1 MICHVGSFFC
11 AERGFRLKLLRKMVA
26 PGIYYISSPLLAM
39 IGVLLVCSV
48 MVYVVVPVFAMAG
61 IYFNNAAK
69 AKQKKKK
76 IIKALKK
83 ALEPLL
89 PDAGLSWTDVQDM
102 KLWPYCTVP
111 LRTLCSIIY
120 IYIHSCSVIC
130 SPEKHIVVVAM
141 ASYGQLWP
149 AIASY
154 GQLWSTGNCRSRRS
168 WSCTMMQP
176 WRVQLLSPKSS
187 LKAARYRS

>member
-1 MICHVGSFFC
+1 MAVMIFHFHDFPCWIILLCYGGS
-11 AERGFRLKLLRKMVA
+11 AKLLRKMVA

-48 MVYVVVPVFAMAG
+48 MVYVVVPVFATAG

-102 KLWPYCTVP
+102 KLWCAYRTVP
-111 LRTLCSIIY
+111 Y
-120 IYIHSCSVIC
+120 HSVLY
-130 SPEKHIVVVAM
+130 VV
-141 ASYGQLWP
+141 SY
-149 AIASY
+149 
-154 GQLWSTGNCRSRRS
+154 TF
-168 WSCTMMQP
+168 M
-176 WRVQLLSPKSS
+176 
-187 LKAARYRS
+187 